1 MKSNMFFSIA
11 KDNEPLKGCT
21 TSHAL
26 LRTGTCTVLIFSIAA
41 GTNISAESYDSPKLW
56 KMEKGNAEVVYLNDT
71 TQDLLYGDVF
81 IVPQDVPVGIRSA
94 EGCIYTEILFSKG
107 CSMNDIVKSGEVFA
121 LKGLLPYT
129 EGRIVSIDI
138 VDEPNIKFVL
148 MSFDAGT
155 ELSPHSAPGEA
166 IVFCLEGEGIVGYGE
181 TEYRIHEGENFR
193 FDKGARHY
201 VKAEKPFKM
210 ALLLVR
216 D

>member
-1 MKSNMFFSIA
+1 MVFSIA
-11 KDNEPLKGCT
+11 KDNEPIKGCT
-21 TSHAL
+21 TSHQL
-26 LRTGTCTVLIFSIAA
+26 LRTCTCTMLIFSIAA
-41 GTNISAESYDSPKLW
+41 GTNISAESYDYPKLW
-56 KMEKGNAEVVYLNDT
+56 KMEQCNAEVTYLNNK
-71 TQDLLYGDVF
+71 TQNLSYGDVF
-81 IVPQDVPVGIRSA
+81 IVPQNIPVGIQST
-94 EGCIYTEILFSKG
+94 EGCIYTEILFSKE
-107 CSMNDIVKSGEVFA
+107 CTMNDIVKSGEVFA
-121 LKGLLPYT
+121 LKELLPYKT
-129 EGRIVSIDI
+129 GRIVSTDI
-138 VDEPNIKFVL
+138 VDEPNVKFVL

-166 IVFCLEGEGIVGYGE
+166 IVFCLEGEGIIGYGE